1 MSQYL
6 NTVFLP
12 NVEMTT
18 KFINAFRKMFP
29 KVSIKQFTDE
39 TTKESQILWE
49 SEEQCIIDLVRLPIM
64 NLTYLFSGGSSGDDI
79 HSLFVINPKTNK
91 GMYTMLTNDGL
102 DFQHGQECIYSG
114 ISDRTVSNDTFFQDM
129 EYLDAVGYY
138 FPQP

>member
-49 SEEQCIIDLVRLPIM
+49 SEEHCIIDLVRLPI
-64 NLTYLFSGGSSGDDI
+64 NNFTYLFSGGSSGDEI
-79 HSLFVINPKTNK
+79 NSLFVINPKTKK
-91 GMYTMLTNDGL
+91 GMYTMLTNHGL
-102 DFQHGQECIYSG
+102 DWQHGQDYIGSG
-114 ISDRTVSNDTFFQDM
+114 ISDRTVTCDAFFEEM